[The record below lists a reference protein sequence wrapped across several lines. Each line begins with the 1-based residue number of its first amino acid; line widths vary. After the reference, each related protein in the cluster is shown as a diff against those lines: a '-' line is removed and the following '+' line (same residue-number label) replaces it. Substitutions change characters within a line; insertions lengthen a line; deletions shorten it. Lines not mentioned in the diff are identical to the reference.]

1 MDGIS
6 FVADERW
13 HFALSGL
20 TIDVRDHRGREALVA
35 FNSDLG
41 GSC

>member
-1 MDGIS
+1 VDGIS
-6 FVADERW
+6 FVTDGRW

-20 TIDVRDHRGREALVA
+20 TIDVQDHWGREALVA
-35 FNSDLG
+35 YNSGLG